1 VNTSLEDHYR
11 PRIGGAE
18 DLPER
23 VAYALVS
30 CYHATGRPPTAKRYE
45 LWRAQLPLEERR
57 RMPSLTSICP
67 IAYPTWEGAREAA
80 GVGSGGV
87 KKTSHG
93 PTPRWTAD
101 DCVAL
106 VREWL
111 DHDGSGTIAAFAE
124 WVDGERA
131 AGRDLPSVSTVRLR
145 LRSPWS
151 AIVARAGADR

>member
-1 VNTSLEDHYR
+1 MADR

-23 VAYALVS
+23 VAFALVS
-30 CYHATGRPPTAKRYE
+30 CYNVIGTPPTAKRYE
-45 LWRAQLPLEERR
+45 LWRKQLPEDERHL
-57 RMPSLTSICP
+57 MPSLTSICP
-67 IAYPTWEGAREAA
+67 IAYPTWEDARKAA

-93 PTPRWTAD
+93 PTPRWTAEQCID
-101 DCVAL
+101 L

-111 DHDGSGTIAAFAE
+111 AGGGSGTIAAFSV
-124 WVDGERA
+124 WVEEQRR

-145 LRSPWS
+145 MRLPWS
-151 AIVARAGADR
+151 DITASAEQDLR